1 MSLVKSIC
9 NSRVGKFFIY
19 RFMYQLFKCSKTHC
33 DLSVWQ
39 PRKEPNIKG
48 KDGEQQRQQ
57 QQQINQVV
65 GKISKVFL
73 GKITVA
79 ILICSMCSYL

>member
-1 MSLVKSIC
+1 
-9 NSRVGKFFIY
+9 
-19 RFMYQLFKCSKTHC
+19 MYQLFKCSKTHC

-48 KDGEQQRQQ
+48 KDGKQQQQ

-73 GKITVA
+73 
-79 ILICSMCSYL
+79 

>member
-9 NSRVGKFFIY
+9 NGRVGKIFIY
-19 RFMYQLFKCSKTHC
+19 CFMYQLFKCSKTHC

-39 PRKEPNIKG
+39 PRKEPHIKG
-48 KDGEQQRQQ
+48 KDGKQQQQQ

-73 GKITVA
+73 GKITIA